1 MSAKTPALL
10 SDRLAAA
17 MSHPTRMFAMTVLW
31 EREASPREI
40 AAELGEPVNNVT
52 YHVKQLLDLGWI
64 ELVAQRPARGGRVV
78 EHFYKAVKDSVFSDD
93 ELNSLDREQ
102 LWTIDRSIMRS
113 MSKDITEAMVSGT
126 FFARKDNQL
135 TRIPLEVDEQG
146 WEETREILERALD
159 ELLALRKTVL
169 ERTAVSG
176 EETAPTKVEIIHFE
190 SPRPK
195 RPDDDAH

>member
-1 MSAKTPALL
+1 
-10 SDRLAAA
+10 

-64 ELVAQRPARGGRVV
+64 ELVARRPARGGRVV
-78 EHFYKAVKDSVFSDD
+78 EHFYKAVKDSVFNET
-93 ELNSLDREQ
+93 ELASLDREQ
-102 LWTIDRSIMRS
+102 LWVIDTSIMRS
-113 MSKDITEAMVSGT
+113 ISKDISEAMVSGT
-126 FFARKDNQL
+126 FFAHEDNQL
-135 TRIPLEVDEQG
+135 TRIPIDVDEQG
-146 WEETREILERALD
+146 WEETKEILERALE

-169 ERTAVSG
+169 ERTAASG
-176 EETAPTKVEIIHFE
+176 EETIPTKVEIIHFE

-195 RPDDDAH
+195 RGDADAD